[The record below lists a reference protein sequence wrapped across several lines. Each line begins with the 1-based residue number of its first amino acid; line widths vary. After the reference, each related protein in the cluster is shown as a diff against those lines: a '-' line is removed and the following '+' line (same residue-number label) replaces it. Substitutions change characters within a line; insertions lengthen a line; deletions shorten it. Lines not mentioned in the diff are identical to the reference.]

1 MKRTD
6 ENEELMEEEEEEEE
20 ELEEEELEKEEEE
33 EEGEKYQSLTVRV
46 VKILIF
52 YLAIGFLGWNFFAF
66 IFSSSFCNIEDLIIK
81 GNDSLSEDEI
91 FYKSGVQLLSLI
103 HISEPTRRTPI
114 SY

>member
-6 ENEELMEEEEEEEE
+6 ENEEWME
-20 ELEEEELEKEEEE
+20 EEEELEKEEEE
-33 EEGEKYQSLTVRV
+33 EEGEKNQSLTVRV
-46 VKILIF
+46 IKILIF

-66 IFSSSFCNIEDLIIK
+66 IFSSSFCNIENVIIK